1 MFKSEA
7 RGLKILFLQKN
18 LVLKQGLRQDSEAV
32 TDWSILK
39 GTTLRFCKHYQREF
53 PHHSNTKLK
62 VTRKVCLI
70 DNICVQ
76 QKELVCRERKRPL
89 YCSEDIIR
97 LNIQNAAEVQKI
109 NFGRKNIQNS
119 LGKGIDD
126 CKTKIAVLE
135 KN

>member
-1 MFKSEA
+1 MQYIFQAHFGTSHQLL
-7 RGLKILFLQKN
+7 LKHTHLSN
-18 LVLKQGLRQDSEAV
+18 RQHLCPAEIV
-32 TDWSILK
+32 
-39 GTTLRFCKHYQREF
+39 
-53 PHHSNTKLK
+53 K
-62 VTRKVCLI
+62 VY
-70 DNICVQ
+70 
-76 QKELVCRERKRPL
+76 RERKRPL

-97 LNIQNAAEVQKI
+97 LNIQNAAEVEKI